1 MFDNRTPGCANFGT
15 MTVEGRIYAND
26 RYIEGAER
34 LGRQMSRAGIST
46 VIRWI
51 GDNTPRV
58 NTGMHWLGAECFRWF
73 DELLFLAN
81 AHKAG
86 KEIRL
91 IVADADMLIVG
102 DISELLT
109 MPTTGWALVPDH
121 YDVWQGG
128 ISVMDSWAYDWATIY
143 DDLADAITTK
153 VYEKGDQ
160 TLLNEYLAWHPEIKI
175 TALPKGYSWCRE
187 DGAMT
192 LESKILHFHGEVKPW
207 MDGYNHRHP
216 FAGEWNKKQI
226 YE

>member
-1 MFDNRTPGCANFGT
+1 

-51 GDNTPRV
+51 GPVPTQV
-58 NTGMHWLGAECFRWF
+58 KTGMHWLGTECFRWF

-86 KEIRL
+86 KEVRL
-91 IVADADMLIVG
+91 IVIDADMLVVG

-109 MPTTGWALVPDH
+109 LPTTGWALVPDH
-121 YDVWQGG
+121 YDTWQGG

-143 DDLADAITTK
+143 DDLADMIGAK
-153 VYEKGDQ
+153 VWEKGDQ
-160 TLLNEYLAWHPEIKI
+160 TLLNEYLADNPQIKV
-175 TALPKGYSWCRE
+175 TPLPRGYSWCAP
-187 DGAMT
+187 DGPVTSEAR
-192 LESKILHFHGEVKPW
+192 IIHFHGETKPW
-207 MDGYNHRHP
+207 MDNYTHKHP
-216 FAGEWNKKQI
+216 YAGEWSKKQI